1 MQLTRTAKL
10 ASLSAVTL
18 AALLAQSPAPSSQ
31 KSATQIDPGDA
42 GVLIRSTTRLIQVN
56 VVVHDR
62 KGQPVKDLKK
72 EDFKIFDNGKPQTIS
87 VFSMDS
93 STVLPQAKPLP
104 QNVFTN
110 KLAAKGGVPTSTTVI
125 LLDAKNTKYQDQAW
139 SRRQVVKYLATL
151 KPEDRIAIY
160 SLTRGL
166 TVLHD
171 FTSDSSQLLSKLE
184 KFKGYLSPDG
194 ESTSFD
200 FDPSVLEFGQWM
212 GNQGSTGIEA
222 DYFMADKIT
231 GTLKAIEFIANHLAE
246 LPGRK
251 NLIWVSGGF
260 PISIGFESIEA
271 MHDPR
276 RSQRTFGP
284 ELDETIRA
292 LNNANVAIYPVD
304 SRGLTVDSRFS
315 AEHQKVDLSPKLT
328 MGPTVENQM
337 TMSELASRTGGH
349 AYMNTNDLTKA
360 IHDAVADSAVSYTL
374 GYYPAD
380 EKFDGKFHK
389 LDIKTPEF
397 HGMNL
402 RYRKGYFDQAQSP
415 QDENRRHIE
424 LRDAVYSPLDSSAV
438 GLIVQFDKVDPQHPG
453 DLNLY
458 MRVDPTAIGITPVG
472 DRSDAVLDVIFNQR
486 DGKGKS
492 YKSDSDTISMSLKP
506 DSYKKLMQ
514 SGLIYHKFIPRVT
527 GATELRVVVR
537 DASSGA
543 TGSVTIPLKEVKL

>member
-1 MQLTRTAKL
+1 MQLTRTAKF

-18 AALLAQSPAPSSQ
+18 AALLAQSPAPQ
-31 KSATQIDPGDA
+31 KDPADSGL
-42 GVLIRSTTRLIQVN
+42 LIKSTTRLIQVN
-56 VVVHDR
+56 VVVHDH

-72 EDFKIFDNGKPQTIS
+72 EDFKVFDNGKPQKIS

-93 STVLPQAKPLP
+93 SSVLPQAKPLP

-125 LLDAKNTKYQDQAW
+125 LLDAKNTQYKDQAW

-160 SLTRGL
+160 SLGRGL

-171 FTSDSSQLLSKLE
+171 FTTDSSSLLAKLD
-184 KFKGYLSPDG
+184 KFKGANLPETAASEG
-194 ESTSFD
+194 TSFD
-200 FDPSVLEFGQWM
+200 FDPSVLDFSQWM
-212 GNQGSTGIEA
+212 GNQGSTGAEA
-222 DYFMADKIT
+222 DFFMQDRVI
-231 GTLKAIEFIANHLAE
+231 GTLRAIQFIANHMAE

-260 PISIGFESIEA
+260 PLSIGFESVQA
-271 MHDPR
+271 MHDPSR
-276 RSQRTFGP
+276 TQRQFGP

-304 SRGLTVDSRFS
+304 SRGLVVDSRFS
-315 AEHQKVDLSPKLT
+315 AEHQKVDLKPSLS

-337 TMSELASRTGGH
+337 TMSELANRTGGH

-360 IHDAVADSAVSYTL
+360 IHDAVADSAVSYTI
-374 GYYPAD
+374 GYYPEN

-389 LDIKTPEF
+389 LDIKTPEY

-402 RYRKGYFDQAQSP
+402 RYRKGYFDQAESP

-438 GLIVQFDKVDPQHPG
+438 GIIVQFDKTDPKHPG

-458 MRVDPTAIGITPVG
+458 MRVDPTAIGITPVA
-472 DRSDAVLDVIFNQR
+472 DRSNAVVDVIFNLR
-486 DGKGKS
+486 DGKGHQ
-492 YKSDSDTISMSLKP
+492 YKSESDTISLSLKP

-514 SGLIYHKFIPRVT
+514 TGMIYHRFVPRVQ

-543 TGSVTIPLKEVKL
+543 TGSVTVPLRDVKL